1 MVINKRAQG
10 LPLNL
15 IVIAAIAALVL
26 VLVIAFTIGGF
37 GAFFSKI
44 FGGGQAAVGEQMDV
58 VRTTCAGLCDT
69 AKGSSS
75 TTGWAASGYCNRN
88 FDIDLDGD
96 NVLGGYTIDGI
107 PAEDAG
113 PGVDVIYSSQSTST
127 NPEKEINLNC
137 WDINVDCSTTIAG
150 QSCSATSTDPAAC
163 ACKTVV

>member
-10 LPLNL
+10 LPMNL

-44 FGGGQAAVGEQMDV
+44 FGGGQAAVGEEIDV

-69 AKGSSS
+69 AKGSTSI
-75 TTGWAASGYCNRN
+75 TGWTASSYCNRN

-96 NVLGGYTIDGI
+96 GGLGCS
-107 PAEDAG
+107 PEDEEAG
-113 PGVDVIYSSQSTST
+113 LCEGELNKAGQDEVNI
-127 NPEKEINLNC
+127 NC
-137 WDINVDCSTTIAG
+137 WDPGIDVTCSTTIAG
-150 QSCSATSTDPAAC
+150 QSCTATVDDDCICQAPTAPPTNSTP
-163 ACKTVV
+163 